1 MKTVGI
7 YYGSTTGNTANAA
20 RLIEKNLK
28 ERVDAGERIVC
39 VDIAHVQAETV
50 LDADWL
56 ILGVST
62 WNVGDLQED
71 WEDALVKL
79 APLDFSGKKVA
90 LFGLGDQYGYA
101 DTFQDGLGIL
111 ADALET
117 RGAILVGRTATDGY
131 DFEASLAVRD
141 DTFVGLALDE
151 DNQGNLTAKRIEN
164 WVTNLMAEF
173 ALDLAPKPIDRPIL
187 AHSNKQIS

>member
-1 MKTVGI
+1 MKTIGI
-7 YYGSTTGNTANAA
+7 YYGSSTGNTASAA
-20 RLIEKNLK
+20 RLIEKDFK
-28 ERVDAGERIVC
+28 KRVDADQQIVC
-39 VDIAHVQAETV
+39 ADIAEVQVETV
-50 LDADWL
+50 LEADWL

-79 APLDFSGKKVA
+79 THLDFSGKKVA
-90 LFGLGDQYGYA
+90 LYGLGDQFGYA

-111 ADALET
+111 ANALEA

-141 DTFVGLALDE
+141 HQFVGLALDD
-151 DNQGNLTAKRIEN
+151 DNQGSLTANRIEN
-164 WVTNLMAEF
+164 WVATLVAEF
-173 ALDLAPKPIDRPIL
+173 A
-187 AHSNKQIS
+187 